1 MPPRNR
7 TPEPKMPNK
16 KDRSVM
22 VNDEYVLTEPER
34 EFVFLFAVKGLPV
47 TRAAKEAGYK
57 SHQAHTLL
65 LNKAGVIEAIREA
78 QADNAKKL
86 KVERN
91 DVLRGMLEAVEMAR
105 TQCDPN
111 GMVRG
116 LREVGLICGYYNHDK
131 KLTLQ
136 IGDKTG
142 EDLKTLSSED
152 LLAIATGAK
161 TASDLLPRTI
171 EGELADASPA

>member
-1 MPPRNR
+1 MPPRTR
-7 TPEPKMPNK
+7 TPAENMPNK
-16 KDRSVM
+16 KDRSVA
-22 VNDEYVLTEPER
+22 VNEEYVLTAGER

-65 LNKAGVIEAIREA
+65 LNKAGVIEAIRDA

-131 KLTLQ
+131 KVTLQ
-136 IGDKTG
+136 VGAGAEK
-142 EDLKTLSSED
+142 DLKTLSSED
-152 LLAIATGAK
+152 LLALATGAK
-161 TASDLLPRTI
+161 TAADLLPNTL
-171 EGELADASPA
+171 EGEFTSANAG